1 MIKYK
6 EPNPLAVFNMRR
18 MTFCPIHFE
27 TITFDLRVG
36 EKTISDW
43 IYENTESRFFLGS
56 IVRAAPLPPDG
67 PGRVEPHQ
75 RKSANITR
83 EMVHCVG
90 FENHSEASYFAL
102 FLNQVNTTPEFLS

>member
-27 TITFDLRVG
+27 TITFDLRVN

-43 IYENTESRFFLGS
+43 IYENTEGRFFLGS
-56 IVRAAPLPPDG
+56 IVRAAPLPPPG
-67 PGRVEPHQ
+67 PDRNDLLN
-75 RKSANITR
+75 RRSNTTR
-83 EMVHCVG
+83 EMIHCIG

-102 FLNQVNTTPEFLS
+102 FLNQVNSTPDFLS